1 MVRAALRTLQQEGY
15 SGATARRIAN
25 RGEFN
30 APLIFYHFGSVEAL
44 LLEALAVASERR
56 LQRYRAAL
64 ADTTEVVELVEVLA
78 KLWTEDADSAEIGAI
93 QELVAAPE
101 FASTRAAEISE
112 LLGPWFDYAEQIIG
126 DLIGGSPIAAV
137 IAPRDAAFAAVALL
151 MGLEKLSRL
160 DPDRSRSMALF
171 DAARRAAPL
180 LGLLPG
186 SAPAASSQPRVQH
199 IEVL

>member
-1 MVRAALRTLQQEGY
+1 MGC
-15 SGATARRIAN
+15 
-25 RGEFN
+25 
-30 APLIFYHFGSVEAL
+30 VEAL
-44 LLEALAVASERR
+44 LLEALAVASKRR
-56 LQRYRAAL
+56 LQRYHDAL
-64 ADTTEVVELVEVLA
+64 ADTTQVVEFVDVLA

-101 FASTRAAEISE
+101 FATTRSAEIAE
-112 LLGPWFDYAEQIIG
+112 LLGPWFDYAEQIIAR
-126 DLIGGSPIAAV
+126 LISGTPIAAV

-151 MGLEKLSRL
+151 MGLEKLGRL

-186 SAPAASSQPRVQH
+186 SAPAAGSPPRVQH